1 MGFPAEKLESVYRN
15 HIDDVYRLLEKNHNN
30 VYKIYNLCS
39 ERSYDCQKFHSV
51 SYFGFIF
58 EIYVFIYFLIYL
70 KRVASYPFDDHN
82 PPKIELI
89 QAFCKDVHEWL
100 RAGTNNVAAVH
111 CKAGKGRTGECLL

>member
-51 SYFGFIF
+51 STFFFI
-58 EIYVFIYFLIYL
+58 
-70 KRVASYPFDDHN
+70 
-82 PPKIELI
+82 
-89 QAFCKDVHEWL
+89 
-100 RAGTNNVAAVH
+100 
-111 CKAGKGRTGECLL
+111 